1 MLNAANTS
9 SGSAK
14 NKKKERECCY
24 CYSIVK
30 VTPRNDKAPIENCQE
45 KKKSHSWAKVI
56 LTNNIKLFFKF
67 Y

>member
-45 KKKSHSWAKVI
+45 KKKSHS
-56 LTNNIKLFFKF
+56 
-67 Y
+67 